1 MVTSFSFVILLDLF
15 PFFLVSVARGLWI
28 LLVSSKNQLFVVLI
42 FWIVF
47 LFSMWFNSTLIFI
60 LYFFSQTSLEG
71 IPSDSRKS
79 QREGERD
86 RGRCR
91 EREKHQRGRHT
102 DLLLPWCALSADCTQ
117 DWAIYLDWESNP
129 WPFSVQDNTTPYQPL
144 SKEFS
149 TFYYISSILLTLGSF
164 WFPFCSSLRHY
175 IRLFTQGFSFL
186 IIL

>member
-1 MVTSFSFVILLDLF
+1 M
-15 PFFLVSVARGLWI
+15 SVARGLWI

-71 IPSDSRKS
+71 IPSDSRKT
-79 QREGERD
+79 QRVREGERETQ
-86 RGRCR
+86 GEGETSTWETHWLVASLMC
-91 EREKHQRGRHT
+91 
-102 DLLLPWCALSADCTQ
+102 LSADCTH
-117 DWAIYLDWESNP
+117 DRAIYLDWESHHD
-129 WPFSVQDNTTPYQPL
+129 PFLYRTTQLPTQPL
-144 SKEFS
+144 SKGFS
-149 TFYYISSILLTLGSF
+149 TFYYISFILLTLGSF